1 MQQSPRRT
9 SRTRRS
15 KNLWFERLMAIA
27 VLVNFGLIVFD
38 LSYTTL
44 RNFWLLGHIKLPV
57 LGLQVPVPLPPP
69 GLCPVSGEQPANRA
83 TLITQC
89 YDWVKGIEPH
99 RDTENYLA
107 AVDRLNQQIQQQGSQ
122 ILTQPTGQAMLQE
135 LGQMSE
141 DLIDTNPFEAVGKS
155 GTLEKIKNLMR
166 NHMKGELVR
175 LSPAQIKQPFPTESP
190 AATPPTAD
198 SLAASQKVSAKA
210 AFRVFWS
217 PLHLTPQTWQQQ
229 MRWFDTQIR
238 PLIQTNYY
246 RSIAENGAF
255 TNRFWMIDLW
265 FWGLFLTEFL
275 ARTYYISRRHPSLKW
290 QDAMLWRWYD
300 IPLILP
306 FGFLIPAWAWVRVIP
321 LAVRLDQAELVDMER
336 VRQQAVHGLVS
347 SIGQE
352 MSEVVVLQVIKQL
365 QAAMQRGDLMQ
376 WLRQPYK
383 GKRITVNNVDELA
396 EIAGLMLKIT
406 VYQVLP
412 TIRPD
417 LEALLQQSIESVLSQ
432 SPAYQTL
439 KQVPG
444 VGQLPAQVTDRL
456 VADILHTTYSNL
468 TAILDDPQNAV
479 LAQRLVQ
486 HFGQSLGT
494 EIQQQTVLQELRSL
508 LTDFLEE
515 VKLNYLQRS
524 ADVDLEQLLEESRQI
539 TTAIEPRSQN
549 RSQWR

>member
-1 MQQSPRRT
+1 
-9 SRTRRS
+9 
-15 KNLWFERLMAIA
+15 
-27 VLVNFGLIVFD
+27 
-38 LSYTTL
+38 
-44 RNFWLLGHIKLPV
+44 
-57 LGLQVPVPLPPP
+57 
-69 GLCPVSGEQPANRA
+69 
-83 TLITQC
+83 
-89 YDWVKGIEPH
+89 
-99 RDTENYLA
+99 
-107 AVDRLNQQIQQQGSQ
+107 
-122 ILTQPTGQAMLQE
+122 
-135 LGQMSE
+135 
-141 DLIDTNPFEAVGKS
+141 
-155 GTLEKIKNLMR
+155 
-166 NHMKGELVR
+166 
-175 LSPAQIKQPFPTESP
+175 
-190 AATPPTAD
+190 
-198 SLAASQKVSAKA
+198 
-210 AFRVFWS
+210 
-217 PLHLTPQTWQQQ
+217 
-229 MRWFDTQIR
+229 
-238 PLIQTNYY
+238 
-246 RSIAENGAF
+246 
-255 TNRFWMIDLW
+255 
-265 FWGLFLTEFL
+265 
-275 ARTYYISRRHPSLKW
+275 
-290 QDAMLWRWYD
+290 
-300 IPLILP
+300 
-306 FGFLIPAWAWVRVIP
+306 VRVIP